1 MAQTLDLTIALKLGG
16 CAEKTWRRLRG
27 FKELE
32 KIIKGIHFTDGIE
45 ETRFD
50 PVAA

>member
-1 MAQTLDLTIALKLGG
+1 MVALVPVRKGG
-16 CAEKTWRRLRG
+16 RLYHLFPLRG